1 MNFEGILLGALSF
14 VIIGIFHPIVI
25 KAEYHF
31 GRKSIPFFVV
41 GGVIFALLSLLVQQ
55 VYGSVL
61 LGLIAFSSFWS
72 VKEVIEQEKR
82 VKKGWFPKNPKK
94 DEEDKAE

>member
-1 MNFEGILLGALSF
+1 MNFQGVLLGALSF
-14 VIIGIFHPIVI
+14 VIIGAFHPIVI

-31 GRKSIPFFVV
+31 GRKSLPFFAAA
-41 GGVIFALLSLLVQQ
+41 GVIFVLLSLLVQN
-55 VYGSVL
+55 VYGSVM

-72 VKEVIEQEKR
+72 IKEVIEQEER

-94 DEEDKAE
+94 DKKS